1 MGEVL
6 VEAVICHGCS
16 GSGCGDVRGAGL
28 LHGVLAVNVADRA
41 DLVPQNSENRFVK
54 IKKTFR
60 KLS

>member
-1 MGEVL
+1 ML
-6 VEAVICHGCS
+6 VEAVIRHGCS
-16 GSGCGDVRGAGL
+16 GSGCGYVWAGGL